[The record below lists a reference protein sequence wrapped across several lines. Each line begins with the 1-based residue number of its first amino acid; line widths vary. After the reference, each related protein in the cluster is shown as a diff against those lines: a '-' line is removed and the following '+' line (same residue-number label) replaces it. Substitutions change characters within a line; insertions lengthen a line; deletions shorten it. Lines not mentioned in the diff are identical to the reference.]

1 MSSDR
6 SLDGSLEGRLDGLDP
21 SLDGSLSGS
30 GEALRTTMLG
40 EPTPD
45 EGTRTEAPSLD
56 RGAHLGRYTVL
67 ERIGAGG
74 MGVVYGAFDPQLDR
88 KIALKV
94 MHPARR
100 GETATDG
107 GRSRL
112 LREAQAMAKLS
123 HPNVITVH
131 DVGMF
136 GDRVF
141 VAMEFVDGVTLREWQ
156 EQQHRDWAEINEAFV
171 KAGRGLAAAHAA
183 GLVHRDFKPDNVLI
197 GRDRRVLVMDFGLA
211 RTAGAPELPSTSQ
224 SGSAVQT
231 PKQLVLTRT
240 GALLGTPAYMAP
252 EQHKGGK
259 PDPHADQFSFCVAL
273 YEALYGERPFAGT
286 SVTSLAMNVLD
297 GRVRPAPKNSGV
309 PAWLRDVV
317 VRGLATEPT
326 DRWPSMDALLAE
338 LQRDPEERRP
348 PWVMLGAAVG
358 VGSLIT
364 VAYLASRPP
373 VDDRCA
379 EAAAVVEGTWNDDR
393 REAAIAAIT
402 GTELAHAAS
411 VSQAI
416 DAAVVQWVERWQSQY
431 IDICRVSVKPAPRGP
446 DPSEVPGLVCLDLAR
461 LQTEAMADALAD
473 GGVFDVLHGPWVV
486 DALPDPAACLEGGEL
501 VASDLLPTARQRE
514 IRTQLAAANARLP
527 LRQPNRAL
535 ELVDGLASG
544 AQAQGDPG
552 LQALVLLTRARA
564 HRALGEVRQAEGEL
578 EEAVLLAGQAGMP
591 RLESELWIELADLV
605 GHARDRGREG
615 MRLLLAAQAAVARA
629 GDPAYLV
636 AKLELTRAHI
646 RAAGGRFDEAAD
658 ALSRAK
664 ARLESIGRGSGATIA
679 AIDAELGL
687 ALSGVGRF
695 EAAMERHG
703 KALEAREALFGS
715 QHRLVGLSLAELG
728 TAMLGS
734 DYPRK
739 ADASF
744 VRARW
749 VLDQPMRGQPWP
761 PVSPDDPDGARLHAQ
776 ARRDLAAVE
785 DRAGLAHR
793 AKEEFAEAEA
803 SHRRALELLLA
814 ELGPEHR
821 DLGYALNN
829 LGLALA
835 DQGRHRESLDPLHR
849 AVKVWSVT
857 LPVNHPDLA
866 VAHLNVANSLW
877 AAGQFVEARME
888 YEYALDI
895 WEHSLPPDHPLLG
908 YALTGVG
915 RCALASDD
923 AATAIEH
930 LERALTIRDDE
941 NEDRLNLAETQ
952 LALGQALW
960 AESRDPTR
968 ARELA
973 VSARDLVAAYE
984 PSDPAGIDA
993 LLEGAEVPFLT
1004 DQLVPAGLG
1013 TVNRNPALDR

>member
-1 MSSDR
+1 MSRDP
-6 SLDGSLEGRLDGLDP
+6 SLDG

-45 EGTRTEAPSLD
+45 EEAKVEAPKLD

-94 MHPARR
+94 MHPNMRTQ
-100 GETATDG
+100 TATDG

-123 HPNVITVH
+123 HANVITVH

-141 VAMEFVDGVTLREWQ
+141 VAMEFVDGVTLREWL
-156 EQQHRDWAEINEAFV
+156 EQQHRDWPEIVEGFV
-171 KAGRGLAAAHAA
+171 KAGRGLASAHAA

-197 GRDRRVLVMDFGLA
+197 GRDGRVLVMDFGLA
-211 RTAGAPELPSTSQ
+211 RTAGGPELPSSSHPGTRITAPQ
-224 SGSAVQT
+224 
-231 PKQLVLTRT
+231 QLVLTRT

-259 PDPHADQFSFCVAL
+259 PAPHADQFSFCVAL

-297 GRVRPAPKNSGV
+297 GRVRPPPKNSGV
-309 PAWLRDVV
+309 PTWLRDVV
-317 VRGLATEPT
+317 VRGLSTEPS

-338 LQRDPEERRP
+338 LQRDPEESRP
-348 PWVMLGAAVG
+348 PWIMIGSALG

-379 EAAAVVEGTWNDDR
+379 DAASAIDQTWDDTRRDAVSTALAQSD
-393 REAAIAAIT
+393 
-402 GTELAHAAS
+402 LAHAPS

-416 DAAVVQWVERWQSQY
+416 DAAMADWVERWQEQY
-431 IDICRVSVKPAPRGP
+431 LDVCRVSVKPAPRGP
-446 DPSEVPGLVCLDLAR
+446 DPSEVPALLCLEQQR
-461 LQTEAMADALAD
+461 QQTEALADAVAD
-473 GGVFDVLHGPWVV
+473 ASTFGVLQGPWVI
-486 DALPDPAACLEGGEL
+486 DAMPDPAACADGGEL
-501 VASDLLPTARQRE
+501 VATDLSPSARQRE
-514 IRTQLAAANARLP
+514 IRAKLAAANARLP
-527 LRQPNRAL
+527 LRQPHRAL

-544 AQAQGDPG
+544 AQALDDPG
-552 LQALVLLTRARA
+552 LQATVLLTRARA
-564 HRALGEVRQAEGEL
+564 HRAVGELRQAENEL
-578 EEAVLLAGQAGMP
+578 QEAVLLSGRTAMP
-591 RLESELWIELADLV
+591 RLESQLWIELADLV
-605 GHARDRGREG
+605 GHARDRSREG
-615 MRLLLAAQAAVARA
+615 MRLLLAAQTSLARA
-629 GDPAYLV
+629 GQPADLE
-636 AKLELTRAHI
+636 AALELTRGRI
-646 RAAGGRFDEAAD
+646 RASTGRFDEATD
-658 ALSRAK
+658 AFARAK
-664 ARLESIGRGSGATIA
+664 SRLEMAGRVGGPTL
-679 AIDAELGL
+679 AELDSLLGL
-687 ALSGVGRF
+687 GKSGVGRY
-695 EAAMERHG
+695 ESAMESHSE
-703 KALEAREALFGS
+703 ALETREALFGS
-715 QHRLVGLSLAELG
+715 QHRLVGVSLAELG
-728 TAMLGS
+728 SAMLGA

-749 VLDQPMRGQPWP
+749 VLDQPVRGQQWP
-761 PVSPDDPDGARLHAQ
+761 PISADDPDGALLHAK

-803 SHRRALELLLA
+803 AHRRALELLER

-849 AVKVWSVT
+849 AVKVWSAT
-857 LPVNHPDLA
+857 LPTNHPDLA

-888 YEYALDI
+888 YDKALDV

-923 AATAIEH
+923 SATAVEH
-930 LERALTIRDDE
+930 LERALTIRDNE

-960 AESRDPTR
+960 AEQRDPTR

-973 VSARDLVAAYE
+973 ASARDLVAAYE

-993 LLEGAEVPFLT
+993 LLGGAEVPFLT

-1013 TVNRNPALDR
+1013 TVNRNPSPDR